1 MRHRYAAVYT
11 GSKGPVSAL
20 FEARDLDEALRTLQ
34 EQGDMWFVMMRDD
47 LRLQRKTALDL
58 PAQGFRPVPHTITP
72 DYALYLRERASRQAR
87 PRGARTRHDE
97 SAQDLPAATT

>member
-20 FEARDLDEALRTLQ
+20 FDARDLDDALRTLH

-47 LRLQRKTALDL
+47 LRLERKTTLDL
-58 PAQGFRPVPHTITP
+58 PARGFRPVPQTITP
-72 DYALYLRERASRQAR
+72 DYALYLRERAPRQAR
-87 PRGARTRHDE
+87 PRRTPTRHDA
-97 SAQDLPAATT
+97 SAHDLPAATT